1 MKRLLALILALLM
14 MMTVFVGCGSEAE
27 EEIDATETD
36 DAVISEPTNFNLQFN
51 AFYDDNGERLFTV
64 EETFSETPEV
74 VEYNNI
80 GYVFM
85 EKAKVSDILAEN
97 YAQNLEIV
105 DDNGTFLG
113 WMIYEWKSDID
124 EFGNDMGGFKKVDDT
139 LYTTEQIL
147 EMEIDCT
154 VEFVAKWSDIDE
166 SAYTE
171 YGY

>member
-1 MKRLLALILALLM
+1 MKKILSLILALLM
-14 MMTVFVGCGSEAE
+14 MMTLFVGCAG
-27 EEIDATETD
+27 DADADVSVD
-36 DAVISEPTNFNLQFN
+36 DEVLEPTNFNLQIN
-51 AFYDDNGERLFTV
+51 AFFDDNGERLFTI

-74 VEYNNI
+74 VEYNNV

-97 YAQNLEIV
+97 YAQNLQIV

-113 WMIYEWKSDID
+113 WAVYEWKSDFD
-124 EFGNDMGGFKKVDDT
+124 EFGNDMGTFEKVDDT

-166 SAYTE
+166 AAYTE